1 MSEQRPLSP
10 MEQIRR
16 AYEETEKK
24 TSQTMEEVVSSQGFA
39 EMLSM
44 LVGNAMSAS
53 RISGNVLDDII
64 RRTHIAGRTDL
75 AGVGRQI
82 GRTEDKLE
90 LVLQRIEALEGE
102 VRGLRAELTER
113 PSSAAR
119 RAASEEQSGDAPRAR
134 RRPPR
139 AATKA
144 TAGPPAAVA
153 AVAPQTSITA
163 SAPSPTESTRRA
175 SRTGE
180 GA

>member
-39 EMLSM
+39 EVLSM

-53 RISGNVLDDII
+53 RISGNVLDDIV

-102 VRGLRAELTER
+102 VRGLRTELSDR
-113 PSSAAR
+113 PPSPAR
-119 RAASEEQSGDAPRAR
+119 RAPSDAQDADTPRTR

-139 AATKA
+139 AASGTS
-144 TAGPPAAVA
+144 AAVA
-153 AVAPQTSITA
+153 AVAPQPSVTA
-163 SAPSPTESTRRA
+163 SAPSPTEPANRA